1 MSEETKR
8 VGRVAHVAVPYVRLH
23 PEVIEELMCTHPT
36 EEQVGAFLR
45 GAIDLYH
52 AVKRIQLNACQKA
65 Q

>member
-8 VGRVAHVAVPYVRLH
+8 IGRVVHLAVPYVRLH
-23 PEVIEELMCTHPT
+23 PEVIEELMRTHPT
-36 EEQVGAFLR
+36 EEQVSAFLR

-52 AVKRIQLNACQKA
+52 AVKRIQLNTYQQA